1 MKRKYGLSVAGGILA
16 AALISGVAYAHGFG
30 HDHENLVP
38 PIVGHMVSHDQM
50 RTIFEAEKGNLQ
62 NLHSQVR
69 AARQQLETD
78 LIAGN
83 NTGSD
88 LQALQAAQNGMLAEK
103 VKIAQEVLA
112 SLSPA
117 QRTQVSQFVT
127 QWRSLQAQQMQ
138 LFKQYGG
145 GPAAGSQSGS
155 SQNGE

>member
-1 MKRKYGLSVAGGILA
+1 
-16 AALISGVAYAHGFG
+16 
-30 HDHENLVP
+30 
-38 PIVGHMVSHDQM
+38 M
-50 RTIFEAEKGNLQ
+50 RTIFQAEKGTLQ

-69 AARQQLETD
+69 TARQQLETD

-83 NTGSD
+83 STATD
-88 LQALQAAQNGMLAEK
+88 LQTLQTAQNGLLAEK

-112 SLSPA
+112 SLSPT

-127 QWRSLQAQQMQ
+127 QWRSLKAQQMQ

-145 GPAAGSQSGS
+145 GPEASSSPSSG